1 MMRLA
6 VGLTKTCSV
15 QIVSTL
21 TVALFIV
28 IVIILFLL
36 IATCYIGVSDT
47 SILAGPSIKY
57 SLSAQGL
64 NCSEVG
70 PYKLM
75 IG

>member
-1 MMRLA
+1 MMRFA
-6 VGLTKTCSV
+6 VGLTKACSV
-15 QIVSTL
+15 PIVSTL
-21 TVALFIV
+21 PVLLFIV
-28 IVIILFLL
+28 IVVILLL
-36 IATCYIGVSDT
+36 SIATCYIGVSAT

-57 SLSAQGL
+57 SLSTQGL